1 MRAPQVDN
9 GAGLRPMPARRY
21 DIGMRH
27 KVVHDYLSVDYDLV
41 WDVVTVNL
49 PQLTSDIERIVPPDE
64 TS

>member
-1 MRAPQVDN
+1 
-9 GAGLRPMPARRY
+9 MPARRY